1 MKIQSNKDKNF
12 IRQLVAL
19 YSIDNILTDISDK
32 EQEMGTYFLHSFADL
47 RFHPIVFKHEDV
59 WCINIHRNAIPQEI
73 KDDEGK
79 MGNIYESLYV
89 NVLERINLI
98 ERLQDQH
105 LIYLST
111 DIKKKYSINIPEL
124 LPEARKIEDPRLC
137 ELLDKFEN
145 TKIYPSDELIRLVAN
160 GFKSDDEKKYWKQ
173 YYLSIFAVLVA
184 IALPII
190 LNKCTSTKID
200 EEQIETIV
208 KVINEKNLPEEKE
221 CEKEDSLIL
230 SIDTSNN
237 DTIKKQD
244 NGKVKN
250 ADH

>member
-1 MKIQSNKDKNF
+1 MKIQSHKDKDF

-19 YSIDNILTDISDK
+19 YSIDNTLTDISDK

-59 WCINIHRNAIPQEI
+59 WCINIHRDAIPQKI

-79 MGNIYESLYV
+79 MGNVYESLYV

-98 ERLQDQH
+98 ERLRDEH

-137 ELLDKFEN
+137 KLLDKFEN

-208 KVINEKNLPEEKE
+208 KVINEKYLPEEKE
-221 CEKEDSLIL
+221 CEEQDSLIS

-237 DTIKKQD
+237 DTIKKHD